1 MADENE
7 ETTAQSTTTVLSKN
21 EITYAELVESQLTKL
36 LYLIHGTGSDRD
48 RTIQLSTLRKWIL
61 EGTSDAAFDNLA
73 VSTKIAMN
81 GSPASTE
88 ITKGH
93 VKVSSATRSVDLETT
108 GLVVDNTIGQAVKKT
123 EIDEENVK
131 ITGGN
136 NVSGM
141 TKLGLNVTDGTKT
154 LAVTRTSVSIT
165 EGNDTLTLD
174 KNGLSGSVG
183 GDSVVIGKDR
193 VETAQF
199 RATSYV
205 KTSSSYTLAHQQQS
219 SGNDK
224 EGDIAIVYN
233 NGTSAITVTI
243 AMPSVGS
250 AKTVSINPGCT
261 LPFLCV
267 GEAETSNYSEWSPM
281 ANVQIY

>member
-1 MADENE
+1 MAEENE
-7 ETTAQSTTTVLSKN
+7 ETIPSTTSVLGMT
-21 EITYAELVESQLTKL
+21 EMTYEQLVESQLTKL

-183 GDSVVIGKDR
+183 GASVTIGNDR

-205 KTSSSYTLAHQQQS
+205 KTSASYTLAHQEQP

-243 AMPSVGS
+243 AMPSGGS
-250 AKTVSINPGCT
+250 ARTVSLNPGCT
-261 LPFLCV
+261 LPFMCV
-267 GEAETSNYSEWSPM
+267 SEAETSNYSEWSPM
-281 ANVQIY
+281 ANVQIF

>member
-1 MADENE
+1 MSYN
-7 ETTAQSTTTVLSKN
+7 TTTSVLSKT
-21 EITYAELVESQLTKL
+21 EMTYEQLVASNLTKL
-36 LYLIHGTGSDRD
+36 LYLINGTGSDRD

-61 EGTSDAAFDNLA
+61 EGVSDADFNNVD
-73 VSTKIAMN
+73 IAGILSLS

-88 ITKGH
+88 IVKGR
-93 VKVSSATRSVDLETT
+93 VTVSTSTSKAEITNAGIEISGTDQEPT
-108 GLVVDNTIGQAVKKT
+108 T
-123 EIDEENVK
+123 EIKKN
-131 ITGGN
+131 
-136 NVSGM
+136 GM
-141 TKLGLNVTDGTKT
+141 TV
-154 LAVTRTSVSIT
+154 
-165 EGNDTLTLD
+165 GNDTVVD
-174 KNGLSGSVG
+174 KDKVAAN
-183 GDSVVIGKDR
+183 K

-205 KTSSSYTLAHQQQS
+205 KTSASYTLAHHQQS

-243 AMPSVGS
+243 AMPSGGS
-250 AKTVSINPGCT
+250 ARTVSLNPGCT

-267 GEAETSNYSEWSPM
+267 SEAETSNYSEWSPI